1 MEDNKRENKAF
12 KDSFKATSL
21 FGGVQIY
28 KILIQII
35 RSKFIAILLGPSGVG
50 ISNLLSSTT
59 TTVSTI
65 TSLGLSRSAVKNI
78 SEANAS
84 NDESRLNNVVSV
96 FRHLVWLTGILGTI
110 LCAVFSPFLS
120 ELAFGNK
127 DHTVSFIILS
137 ITLLL
142 DQLTS
147 GQTTVMQGMRK
158 YRYMAKSGVIGST
171 AGVII
176 SIPLYYIWGV
186 NAIVPVLLIA
196 SITSLVLSLFFYKK
210 LNVNS
215 VPVSRSI
222 MITDGKNMIVMGMSL
237 SLTTIVNTALGYFI
251 KIFIERK
258 GGIAN
263 VGLFA
268 AGFAMVNTY
277 VGLVMT
283 AMYTDYY
290 PRLCSVNNDPIKLT
304 ATINNQMQLS
314 FILLAPL
321 ISLFIVFSQL
331 VVILLY
337 SNKFVPVEG
346 MMYWAMFA
354 TYFQL
359 FSWALSLT
367 FIAKSDFK
375 TLVFTEFTSNIYVI
389 PSQIIAYQIAGLT
402 GIGIAYLF
410 NYILYSSQVYIT
422 CLKKYGIKV
431 SMETFYVFLKQLPV
445 IILCLLVTIY
455 ANNTLRYIY
464 GTLLTFISFV
474 IAYNELNKRI
484 DIKSTI
490 SNIIGKRKN
499 K

>member
-1 MEDNKRENKAF
+1 MEDNKRENKDF
-12 KDSFKATSL
+12 KDSLKATSL

-59 TTVSTI
+59 TTLSTI

-84 NDESRLNNVVSV
+84 NDESRLSNVVSV
-96 FRHLVWLTGILGTI
+96 FRCLVWLTGILGTI
-110 LCAVFSPFLS
+110 LCAVLSPFLS

-127 DHTVSFIILS
+127 DYTISFIILS

-147 GQTTVMQGMRK
+147 GQTTIMQGMHK
-158 YRYMAKSGVIGST
+158 YSYMAKSGVIGST

-186 NAIVPVLLIA
+186 NAIVPVQLIA
-196 SITSLVLSLFFYKK
+196 SVTSLVLSLFFYKRI
-210 LNVNS
+210 NVNS
-215 VPVSRSI
+215 VPVRRPI
-222 MITDGKNMIVMGMSL
+222 MMTEGKNMIIMGLSL
-237 SLTTIVNTALGYFI
+237 SLTTIVNTALGYLI
-251 KIFIERK
+251 KIFIERE
-258 GGIAN
+258 GGVAD

-290 PRLCSVNNDPIKLT
+290 PRLCSVNSDLTKLI

-331 VVILLY
+331 VVIVLY

-346 MMYWAMFA
+346 MMYWATFA

-375 TLVFTEFTSNIYVI
+375 TLVFTEFTSNLYVI
-389 PSQIIAYQIAGLT
+389 PSQIIAYKIAGLT

-410 NYILYSSQVYIT
+410 NYILYSAQVYIT
-422 CLKKYGIKV
+422 CRKKYGVKV
-431 SMETFYVFLKQLPV
+431 SMETFHVFLKQLPI

-455 ANNTLRYIY
+455 ANNTLRYVC
-464 GTLLTFISFV
+464 GAVLVFISFA
-474 IAYNELNKRI
+474 IAYSELNKRI

-490 SNIIGKRKN
+490 RNIIN
-499 K
+499 KIKQ